1 MIACRMMV
9 TNIDN
14 ALIDSGSPSRHEI
27 DLGINRLGTKVRRTK
42 LIWVVLILITAF
54 FVTYL
59 SVSGP
64 INNAMI
70 GPVVSF
76 VVAILAFFTQLY
88 FSLKQRLLTA
98 EDFVMNSALELLEE
112 GYQLIKSGINTL
124 ERSRLDWLT
133 AARNIAVAKQMLDQ
147 IQDRTKR
154 AVAREKEMLYRLK
167 FRSLFFTSEHE
178 LNGLPTTFFAD
189 ETSDYLGMILE
200 QGKKQPIA
208 ESSLVEIYRFTRWP
222 KGLSD
227 PLPRNRQFTDEEI
240 EEMRVTGPRNLGILM
255 QEVHNRREKK
265 ED

>member
-1 MIACRMMV
+1 MIACRMMA

-14 ALIDSGSPSRHEI
+14 VLVDPESPSRYEI

-54 FVTYL
+54 SVTYL
-59 SVSGP
+59 GVSGP
-64 INNAMI
+64 VNNAII
-70 GPVVSF
+70 GPAVSF

-98 EDFVMNSALELLEE
+98 EDFVMNSAIELLEE
-112 GYQLIKSGINTL
+112 GYQLLKNGINAL

-154 AVAREKEMLYRLK
+154 AVAREKENLYRLK
-167 FRSLFFTSEHE
+167 FRNLFFTSDHG
-178 LNGLPTTFFAD
+178 LNGLPTTFYAD
-189 ETSDYLGMILE
+189 KASDYRGMILD

-222 KGLSD
+222 TGRID
-227 PLPRNRQFTDEEI
+227 PILENQQFTDEEI
-240 EEMRVTGPRNLGILM
+240 AEMRLSGPRHLGELM
-255 QEVHNRREKK
+255 LEVHNS
-265 ED
+265 